1 MVRGLI
7 KMIDKLK
14 YWCNKILPLVYDD
27 SLSYYEVLC
36 KTSAKLNEVITSTNG
51 LLDAWNT
58 YKNDIDKA
66 FGDYT
71 AGLDKKFDDLSA
83 KIDQD
88 FDDYKYRVNEL
99 IQDEFAVQERR
110 LKAQDDKIAAQ
121 DTQITDISDRVNTFI
136 TEYNQT
142 IAQIP
147 SMIVDAVN
155 AWLNDPTHYDN
166 IVADLAG
173 SLQGLKHFDTVADL
187 KTATFTQI
195 TGKEVCVCEN
205 YHAGD
210 GVFTIWEIIALTTP
224 PGAFAEGIVHI
235 ALPHTD
241 SDLYYRVAFLRSDYT
256 ASTLGISTAPTDTAR
271 STQMINC
278 CKYNF
283 NPIMIDADFTVD
295 LSDINTTTKTLKVY
309 SNPSAKHT
317 ITIVNGNN
325 FISSF
330 KDVKIMHSTN
340 NLKHTTLDG
349 VSFDNCDILTKASA
363 TVVVSNVDI
372 KNCIITASQIQ
383 CTDEYTNTDYIFTD
397 NTWTANTIFGIVLT
411 TANIDR
417 LHNCI
422 ISNNRLTNITATR
435 TRLFLSPNIPARNI
449 KITDNVIYN
458 PHISADTPL
467 ADGVIGAFTAVGKA
481 AEFTLTVTGNTI
493 YSSTFNTA
501 LTLGKATDTYH
512 KFTMIYKDNNIMANT
527 GTAAVPVWSSV
538 LSTAIQTNGT
548 FYPNFIGDLDTS
560 AKLVLQ
566 HATYSA
572 GDVTTLKTLSFNPA
586 KCIGYAPQ
594 SDGTLIASEDKA
606 YYKADVTIKCA
617 GVDTSIP
624 FANYVQIAF
633 AGVVFDAFLGKQ
645 SSSTLRATL
654 YIEPSSLAA
663 IDGIMQMTIRSNGAI
678 DSIDGEVKL
687 FRLA

>member
-1 MVRGLI
+1 
-7 KMIDKLK
+7 MIDNLR

-36 KTSAKLNEVITSTNG
+36 KTRAKLNEVIDSTNG
-51 LLDAWNT
+51 LLAAWNT

-66 FGDYT
+66 FGEYT
-71 AGLDKKFDDLSA
+71 AGLDKKFDALSDKMSA
-83 KIDQD
+83 D
-88 FDDYKYRVNEL
+88 FLHYKDIVNDT
-99 IQDEFAVQERR
+99 IRDEFAAQERR
-110 LKAQDDKIAAQ
+110 LKAQDDKISAQ
-121 DTQITDISDRVNTFI
+121 DTQITAISDRVNTFI
-136 TEYNQT
+136 TEYNKT

-147 SMIVDAVN
+147 SMVVDAVN
-155 AWLNDPTHYDN
+155 AWLNDTTHYDN
-166 IVADLAG
+166 IIADLAG

-210 GVFTIWEIIALTTP
+210 GVFTIWEILAITTP

-235 ALPHTD
+235 ALPHAD
-241 SDLYYRVAFLRSDYT
+241 GDLYYRVAFLRSEYT
-256 ASTLGISTAPTDTAR
+256 ASTLGIATAPTVTAR
-271 STQMINC
+271 NTQLINC

-283 NPIMIDADFTVD
+283 NPILIDADFTVD
-295 LSDINTTTKTLKVY
+295 LSAINTTTKTLTVY

-330 KDVKIMHSTN
+330 KDIKIMHDTN
-340 NLKHTTLDG
+340 NLKHITSDG
-349 VSFDNCDILTKASA
+349 VNFDNCNILTKDGA
-363 TVVVSNVDI
+363 TVVVSNI
-372 KNCIITASQIQ
+372 NIRNCGVTASQIQ
-383 CTDEYTNTDYIFTD
+383 CTDEYTNADYIFTG

-411 TANIDR
+411 STNIDSLR
-417 LHNCI
+417 NCV
-422 ISNNRLTNITATR
+422 ISNNRITNTTATR

-449 KITDNVIYN
+449 KITDNVLYN
-458 PHISADTPL
+458 FHTSTDTPL
-467 ADGVIGAFTAVGKA
+467 ADGIIAAFTAVGTA
-481 AEFTLTVTGNTI
+481 SEFTLTVTGNTVC
-493 YSSTFNTA
+493 SSTLNTA

-512 KFTMIYKDNNIMANT
+512 KFTMIYKDNNIMLNK

-566 HATYSA
+566 HTVYSG
-572 GDVTTLKTLSFNPA
+572 GDVTVTKVLPFNPP

-594 SDGTLIASEDKA
+594 SDGTLITSELNA
-606 YYKADVTIKCA
+606 YYKADVTIVCA

-624 FANYVQIAF
+624 FQNFVQIEF
-633 AGVVFDAFLGKQ
+633 AGVRFSAFLG
-645 SSSTLRATL
+645 SDPTSTLRATL
-654 YIEPSSLAA
+654 YIEPSNLAD

-678 DSIDGEVKL
+678 ASVDGEVKL

>member
-1 MVRGLI
+1 MINNLI
-7 KMIDKLK
+7 
-14 YWCNKILPLVYDD
+14 YWCHKILPLVYDD

-36 KTSAKLNEVITSTNG
+36 KTSAKLNEVIDSTNG
-51 LLDAWNT
+51 LLAAWNT

-71 AGLDKKFDDLSA
+71 AGLDKKFDDLSDKMSA
-83 KIDQD
+83 D
-88 FDDYKYRVNEL
+88 FLRYKDIVNES
-99 IQDEFAVQERR
+99 IRDEFAEQERR
-110 LKAQDDKIAAQ
+110 LTAQDDKIAAQ

-136 TEYNQT
+136 TEYNKT

-147 SMIVDAVN
+147 DMVVNAVN
-155 AWLNDPTHYDN
+155 AWLNDTTHYDN
-166 IVADLAG
+166 IIANLAG

-210 GVFTIWEIIALTTP
+210 GVFTIWEILALTTP

-235 ALPHTD
+235 ALPHAD
-241 SDLYYRVAFLRSDYT
+241 GDLYYRVAFLRSEYT
-256 ASTLGISTAPTDTAR
+256 ASTLGIATAPSVTAR
-271 STQMINC
+271 NTQMINC

-283 NPIMIDADFTVD
+283 NPILIDADFTVD

-317 ITIVNGNN
+317 ITLVNGNN

-330 KDVKIMHSTN
+330 KDVKILHDTN
-340 NLKHTTLDG
+340 NLKHITSDG
-349 VSFDNCDILTKASA
+349 VSFDNCDILTKAGA
-363 TVVVSNVDI
+363 TVVVSNVAI
-372 KNCIITASQIQ
+372 KNCTITASQIQ
-383 CTDEYTNTDYIFTD
+383 CTDEYTNADYIFTD
-397 NTWTANTIFGIVLT
+397 NTWAANTIFGIVLT
-411 TANIDR
+411 RANIDSLR
-417 LHNCI
+417 NCV
-422 ISNNRLTNITATR
+422 ISNNRITNNTATR

-458 PHISADTPL
+458 PHISSDTPL
-467 ADGVIGAFTAVGKA
+467 ADGIIGAFTEVGTA
-481 AEFTLTVTGNTI
+481 SEFTLTVTGNTI
-493 YSSTFNTA
+493 YSSAFNTA

-512 KFTMIYKDNNIMANT
+512 KFTMIYKDNNIMLNK

-538 LSTAIQTNGT
+538 LSTAIQTNGA
-548 FYPNFIGDLDTS
+548 FYTNFVGDLDTS

-566 HATYSA
+566 HTVYSG
-572 GDVTTLKTLSFNPA
+572 GDVTTPKVLRFNPA

-594 SDGTLIASEDKA
+594 SDGTHITSEINA
-606 YYKADVTIKCA
+606 YYKADVTIVCA

-624 FANYVQIAF
+624 FQNFVQIEL
-633 AGVVFDAFLGKQ
+633 AGVRFSAFLG
-645 SSSTLRATL
+645 SDPLSTLRATL
-654 YIEPSSLAA
+654 YIEPSNLAD
-663 IDGIMQMTIRSNGAI
+663 IDGIIQMTIRSNGAI
-678 DSIDGEVKL
+678 DSVDGDVKL